1 MIEGVIVKKL
11 NKIPDERG
19 CIMHM
24 LRNDA
29 PEFKQFGEIYFST
42 IYPGAIKGWHLH
54 TKMTLNYAAPIGM
67 IKLVLYDARENSPTK
82 GALMELFIGE
92 DNYSL
97 ITIPPGIWNGFKG
110 IGNKPALVAN
120 CATEP
125 HDPNEIFRM
134 DPLNNNIIGYNWDLK
149 HK

>member
-24 LRNDA
+24 LRNDT
-29 PEFKQFGEIYFST
+29 PEFKRFGEIYFST
-42 IYPGAIKGWHLH
+42 IYPGAIKGWHIH
-54 TKMTLNYAAPIGM
+54 TKMTLNYAVPIGM
-67 IKLVLYDARENSPTK
+67 IKLVLYDARENSSTK

-110 IGNKPALVAN
+110 IGNKLALVAN
-120 CATEP
+120 CATDP

-134 DPLNNNIIGYNWDLK
+134 DPLNNNIISYNWDLK